1 MLRALLAVAIAVVIG
16 SAAVV
21 LHAADEAGA
30 PGGGHG
36 YLIDKHIA
44 AHLSCSACHSE
55 NPPAATPET
64 AKCLTCH
71 GGSYGRLAADTV
83 NDQPNPHQSHQG
95 ELACSSCHHVH
106 KASVTMCSSCH
117 SFDMITP

>member
-1 MLRALLAVAIAVVIG
+1 MLAVAIAVVIG

-21 LHAADEAGA
+21 PPAADEASPGA
-30 PGGGHG
+30 GHG

-55 NPPAATPET
+55 TPPAAAPET

-71 GGSYGRLAADTV
+71 GGSYRALAAGTV

-117 SFDMITP
+117 TFDMITP